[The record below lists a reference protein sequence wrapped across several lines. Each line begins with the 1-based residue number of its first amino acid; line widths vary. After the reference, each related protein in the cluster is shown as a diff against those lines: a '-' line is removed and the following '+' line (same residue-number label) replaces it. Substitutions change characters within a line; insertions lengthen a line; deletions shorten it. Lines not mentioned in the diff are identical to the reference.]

1 MVVCTD
7 WWADLVGCQSLHH
20 IMQKKIKRRYACV
33 FSRYVSS
40 FSVFLYHRITNN
52 THKGE
57 TDVDEIARFL
67 GGENITE
74 TTRKSAKE
82 LLALTKQK
90 SQ

>member
-1 MVVCTD
+1 MPVSPPHY
-7 WWADLVGCQSLHH
+7 A
-20 IMQKKIKRRYACV
+20 KKIKRRYACV

-52 THKGE
+52 IHKGE
-57 TDVDEIARFL
+57 TDVDEIARLL
-67 GGENITE
+67 GGENITK
-74 TTRKSAKE
+74 TTRKSVKE